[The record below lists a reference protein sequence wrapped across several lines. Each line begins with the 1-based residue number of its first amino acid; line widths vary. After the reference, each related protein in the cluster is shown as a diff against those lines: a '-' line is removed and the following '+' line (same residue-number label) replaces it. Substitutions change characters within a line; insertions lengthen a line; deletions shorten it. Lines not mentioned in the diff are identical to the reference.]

1 MAGAYCA
8 LCGTEIDVQEPLAG
22 YGAAC
27 GSRCAAALQ
36 AVASLRQREQDSVQV
51 AVRRRAEYEHGVEH
65 PLALSDI
72 LLTRW
77 RAGDWTINP
86 NRVLA
91 QLAAN
96 S

>member
-51 AVRRRAEYEHGVEH
+51 AVRRRAEYEHGIEH
-65 PLALSDI
+65 PLPLSDI

-77 RAGDWTINP
+77 RAGDWTISP
-86 NRVLA
+86 DHVLA
-91 QLAAN
+91 QLAA
-96 S
+96 SP